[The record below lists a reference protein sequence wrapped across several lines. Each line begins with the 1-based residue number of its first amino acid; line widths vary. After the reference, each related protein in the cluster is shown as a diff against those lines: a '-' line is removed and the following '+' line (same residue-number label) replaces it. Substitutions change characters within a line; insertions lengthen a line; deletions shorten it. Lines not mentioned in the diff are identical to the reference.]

1 MNEVFLEHEEAKRAI
16 LMLQEKFPIR
26 AIVGKS
32 IIVVGRSNA
41 RVFVSRVGC
50 AAYLQPS
57 VMKDAVMERRNDGHR
72 RSEVWHRNGSMDIA
86 GDEFGIAAFQHMIG
100 GQNGDSA
107 RWNDIWN
114 DDDAVESSLGNFLA
128 ARVSEE
134 KARRGPP

>member
-1 MNEVFLEHEEAKRAI
+1 MN
-16 LMLQEKFPIR
+16 
-26 AIVGKS
+26 
-32 IIVVGRSNA
+32 
-41 RVFVSRVGC
+41 
-50 AAYLQPS
+50 
-57 VMKDAVMERRNDGHR
+57 
-72 RSEVWHRNGSMDIA
+72 IA

-134 KARRGPP
+134 KARRGPPWTLTVPCGNQEIVGTTEVGDNGTMVLLWGGGIPNVL